1 MSMRLLI
8 IISSHELNEKWYDN
22 IIILNDYM
30 KMQDIEVD
38 YCGISSQNDFH
49 HYESIISFTYKILSH
64 RQQFRKVFDFIH
76 ENKSKLNYDWYMKI
90 RPDVKL
96 LENIDF
102 TTLSTNAVNARARV
116 YYGPKKIKYGMSV
129 NGEGIWKNIGD
140 CYHCENERV
149 ILDDQIY
156 MFTDTVIKM
165 NAFEPFHEDR
175 HQSEWAFTYLLLSR
189 NIPMNVIG
197 IPMVLTKYNTYSG
210 HINMI

>member
-1 MSMRLLI
+1 MRLLI
-8 IISSHELNEKWYDN
+8 IISSHELNEKWCNN
-22 IIILNDYM
+22 IIIFNDYM
-30 KMQDIEVD
+30 KSQHIDVD

-49 HYESIISFTYKILSH
+49 NYESIIPFKYKIINH
-64 RQQFRKVFDFIH
+64 RQQFRKVFDFIN
-76 ENKSKLNYDWYMKI
+76 ENKSELNYDWYMKI

-102 TTLSTNAVNARARV
+102 TTLSKNAVNARARV

-140 CYHCENERV
+140 CYYCENEGV

-156 MFTDTVIKM
+156 LFTDTVIKM
-165 NAFEPFHEDR
+165 DAFDLFHEDR
-175 HQSEWAFTYLLLSR
+175 HQSEWTFTYLLLSR

-197 IPMVLTKYNTYSG
+197 INMVLTKYNTYSG